1 LGGKTL
7 RHVISIW
14 GEKMKKCIS
23 DLQDQEL
30 QGKRALVRVDFNV
43 PMDKQKNITDDMRIR
58 AALPTIRYLIDH
70 GSKVLLVSHLGRP
83 DGVTDGLR
91 MDPIAK
97 RLEELLGEKVTKL
110 NDCIGEAVEAAISK
124 MANGDVVLL
133 ENVRFHPEEEAN
145 DSAFAKQL
153 AALADVYVNDAFG
166 TAHRAHAS
174 TEGVARILPG
184 VCGFLIQKELEVMGK
199 SLDDPRRPFVAII
212 GGAKVSSKIMVIRNL
227 ARKVD
232 TLMIGGGMVYTF
244 LKAQGL
250 EVGKS
255 LVEEKFIEQAKGI
268 WAELKAMARLKLII
282 PVDVVIATELSAGAP
297 SKVVPIDR
305 IPADMMGVDIG
316 PETVER
322 FKEAIRTAGTIIWN
336 GPVGVFEIE
345 KFATGTNEIAR
356 ALASSRAVT
365 IVGGGDS
372 ASAVEKAGVADRI
385 THISTG
391 GGASLEYLE
400 GKDLPG
406 IAILQ
411 DR

>member
-1 LGGKTL
+1 
-7 RHVISIW
+7 
-14 GEKMKKCIS
+14 MKKCIS
-23 DLQDQEL
+23 DLKDGEL
-30 QGKRALVRVDFNV
+30 KGKRVLVRVDFNV
-43 PMDKQKNITDDMRIR
+43 PMDKQQNITDDMRIR
-58 AALPTIRYLIDH
+58 AALPTIRYLIDR
-70 GSKVLLVSHLGRP
+70 GAKIILVSHLGRP
-83 DGVTDGLR
+83 DGVTEGLR
-91 MDPIAK
+91 MNPIAK
-97 RLEELLGEKVTKL
+97 RLEELLGRKVIKL
-110 NDCIGEAVEAAISK
+110 NDCIGEEVETAISK
-124 MANGDVVLL
+124 MVSGEVVML
-133 ENVRFHPEEEAN
+133 ENVRFHPEEEEN
-145 DSAFAKQL
+145 DAAFSKRL

-184 VCGFLIQKELEVMGK
+184 VCGFLIRKELEIMGK
-199 SLDDPRRPFVAII
+199 SLDNPQRPFVAII

-232 TLMIGGGMVYTF
+232 TLIIGGGMIFTF

-268 WAELKAMARLKLII
+268 WAELKAMTRLKLII
-282 PVDVVIATELSAGAP
+282 PVDVVIATELAADAP

-316 PETVER
+316 PETVEL
-322 FKEAIRTAGTIIWN
+322 FKEAIRSAGTIIWN

-345 KFATGTNEIAR
+345 AFARGTNEIAR
-356 ALASSRAVT
+356 ALASSKAVT
-365 IVGGGDS
+365 IIGGGDS
-372 ASAVEKAGVADRI
+372 ASAVEKAGVADQI

-400 GKDLPG
+400 GKELPG

-411 DR
+411 DQ

>member
-1 LGGKTL
+1 
-7 RHVISIW
+7 
-14 GEKMKKCIS
+14 MKKCIS
-23 DLQDQEL
+23 DMKDGEL
-30 QGKRALVRVDFNV
+30 KGKRVLVRVDFNV
-43 PMDKQKNITDDMRIR
+43 PMDKQQNITDDMRIR
-58 AALPTIRYLIDH
+58 AALPTIRYLIDR
-70 GSKVLLVSHLGRP
+70 GAKIILVSHLGRP
-83 DGVTDGLR
+83 DGVTEGLR
-91 MDPIAK
+91 MNPIAK
-97 RLEELLGEKVTKL
+97 RLEELLGRKVIKL
-110 NDCIGEAVEAAISK
+110 NDCIGEEVETAISK
-124 MANGDVVLL
+124 MVSGEVVML
-133 ENVRFHPEEEAN
+133 ENVRFHPEEEENNA
-145 DSAFAKQL
+145 AFSKRL

-184 VCGFLIQKELEVMGK
+184 VCGFLIQKELEIMGK
-199 SLDDPRRPFVAII
+199 SLDDPQRPFVAII
-212 GGAKVSSKIMVIRNL
+212 GGAKVSSKITVIRNL

-232 TLMIGGGMVYTF
+232 TLIIGGGMIFTF

-268 WAELKAMARLKLII
+268 WAELKAMTRLKLII
-282 PVDVVIATELSAGAP
+282 PVDVVIATELAADAP

-316 PETVER
+316 PETVEL
-322 FKEAIRTAGTIIWN
+322 FKEAIRSAGTIIWN

-345 KFATGTNEIAR
+345 AFARGTNEIAR
-356 ALASSRAVT
+356 ALASSKAVT
-365 IVGGGDS
+365 IIGGGDS

-400 GKDLPG
+400 GKELPG

-411 DR
+411 DQ

>member
-1 LGGKTL
+1 
-7 RHVISIW
+7 
-14 GEKMKKCIS
+14 MKKCIS
-23 DLQDQEL
+23 DLKDEEL
-30 QGKRALVRVDFNV
+30 KGKKVLVRVDFNV
-43 PMDKQKNITDDMRIR
+43 PMDKQQNITDDMRIR
-58 AALPTIRYLIDH
+58 AALPTIRYLIDR
-70 GSKVLLVSHLGRP
+70 GAMVILVSHLGRP
-83 DGVTDGLR
+83 DGVTEGLR
-91 MDPIAK
+91 MNPIAK
-97 RLEELLGEKVTKL
+97 RLEELLGKKVIKL
-110 NDCIGEAVEAAISK
+110 NDCIGKEVETAISR
-124 MANGDVVLL
+124 MVSGEIVML
-133 ENVRFHPEEEAN
+133 ENVRFHPEEEEN
-145 DSAFAKQL
+145 DAAFSKQL

-174 TEGVARILPG
+174 TEGVAHILPG
-184 VCGFLIQKELEVMGK
+184 VCGFLIRKELEVMGK
-199 SLDDPRRPFVAII
+199 SLDNPQRPFVAII

-227 ARKVD
+227 AQKVD
-232 TLMIGGGMVYTF
+232 TLIIGGGMIYTF

-268 WAELKAMARLKLII
+268 WAELKAMTRLKLII
-282 PVDVVIATELSAGAP
+282 PVDVVIATELAAGAP
-297 SKVVPIDR
+297 SQVVPIDR

-345 KFATGTNEIAR
+345 EFARGTNEIAK
-356 ALASSRAVT
+356 ALASSKAVT
-365 IVGGGDS
+365 IIGGGDS
-372 ASAVEKAGVADRI
+372 ASAVEKAGVADQI

-400 GKDLPG
+400 GKALPG

-411 DR
+411 DK

>member
-1 LGGKTL
+1 
-7 RHVISIW
+7 
-14 GEKMKKCIS
+14 MKKCIS
-23 DLQDQEL
+23 DLKDGEL
-30 QGKRALVRVDFNV
+30 KGKRVLVRVDFNV
-43 PMDKQKNITDDMRIR
+43 PMDKQQNITDDMRIR
-58 AALPTIRYLIDH
+58 AALPTIRYLIDR
-70 GSKVLLVSHLGRP
+70 GAKIILVSHLGRP
-83 DGVTDGLR
+83 DGATEGLR
-91 MDPIAK
+91 MNPIAK
-97 RLEELLGEKVTKL
+97 RLEELLGRKVIKL
-110 NDCIGEAVEAAISK
+110 NDCIGEEVETAISK
-124 MANGDVVLL
+124 MVSGEVVML
-133 ENVRFHPEEEAN
+133 ENVRFHPEEEEN
-145 DSAFAKQL
+145 DAAFSKRL

-184 VCGFLIQKELEVMGK
+184 VCGFLIRKELEIMGK
-199 SLDDPRRPFVAII
+199 SLDNPQRPFVAII

-232 TLMIGGGMVYTF
+232 TLIIGGGMIFTF

-268 WAELKAMARLKLII
+268 WAELKAMTRLKLII
-282 PVDVVIATELSAGAP
+282 PVDVVIATELAADAP

-316 PETVER
+316 PETVEL
-322 FKEAIRTAGTIIWN
+322 FKEAILSAGTIIWN

-345 KFATGTNEIAR
+345 AFARGTNEIAR
-356 ALASSRAVT
+356 ALASSKAVT
-365 IVGGGDS
+365 IIGGGDS
-372 ASAVEKAGVADRI
+372 ASAVEKAGVADQI

-400 GKDLPG
+400 GKELPG

-411 DR
+411 DQ

>member
-1 LGGKTL
+1 
-7 RHVISIW
+7 
-14 GEKMKKCIS
+14 MKKCIS
-23 DLQDQEL
+23 DLKDGEL
-30 QGKRALVRVDFNV
+30 KGKRVLVRVDFNV
-43 PMDKQKNITDDMRIR
+43 PMDKQQNITDDMRIR
-58 AALPTIRYLIDH
+58 AALPTIRYLIDR
-70 GSKVLLVSHLGRP
+70 GAKIILVSHLGRP
-83 DGVTDGLR
+83 DGATEGLR
-91 MDPIAK
+91 MNPIAK
-97 RLEELLGEKVTKL
+97 RLEELLGRKVIKL
-110 NDCIGEAVEAAISK
+110 NDCIGEEVETAISK
-124 MANGDVVLL
+124 MVSGEVVML
-133 ENVRFHPEEEAN
+133 ENVRFHPEEEEN
-145 DSAFAKQL
+145 DAAFSKRL

-184 VCGFLIQKELEVMGK
+184 VCGFLIRKELEIMGK
-199 SLDDPRRPFVAII
+199 SLDNPQRPFVAII

-232 TLMIGGGMVYTF
+232 TLIIGGGMIFTF

-268 WAELKAMARLKLII
+268 WAELKAMTRLKLII
-282 PVDVVIATELSAGAP
+282 PVDVVITTELAAGVP

-316 PETVER
+316 PETVEL
-322 FKEAIRTAGTIIWN
+322 FKEAILSAGTIIWN

-345 KFATGTNEIAR
+345 AFARGTNEIAR
-356 ALASSRAVT
+356 ALASSKAVT
-365 IVGGGDS
+365 IIGGGDS
-372 ASAVEKAGVADRI
+372 ASAVEKAGVADQI

-400 GKDLPG
+400 GKELPG

-411 DR
+411 DQ